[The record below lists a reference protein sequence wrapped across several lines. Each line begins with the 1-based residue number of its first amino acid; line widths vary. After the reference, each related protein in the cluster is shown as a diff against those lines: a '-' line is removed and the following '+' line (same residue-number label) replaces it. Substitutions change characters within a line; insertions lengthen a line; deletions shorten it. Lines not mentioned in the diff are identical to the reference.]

1 LVHLHLD
8 DPSSDA
14 QREVHPEASAAPIFQ
29 RAEVRDVLAW
39 LRLLIEPRDAAAA
52 VRALGRPPVELPQ
65 VDLARVVQIAR
76 RRRLDVIAALECATE
91 SAQLPPQARERI
103 QSFRELHS
111 WAMRALDGEPP
122 AQFVSDLI
130 ERLGLRR
137 RQLFT
142 ADARDVE
149 QRLAGLDRLCEL
161 AEDFARRSPRAT
173 PRQLATH
180 LANVSRG
187 GAPGPP
193 PSESRPLGLGAPESG
208 PPPSEPPPAALG
220 PSAEPPEPD
229 VVDLEPVQA
238 RQQELGEMLAVLR
251 EEVLADVARI
261 ARRLGELRLDT
272 DLDVSHGVV
281 RYLEL
286 IKLAALQER
295 SGEVEGALPDIN
307 ARLLAAATPLQREI
321 YETSTLD
328 ALLSAGPRSA
338 APGANEASVRTQLLA
353 ARGEPSLEPFL
364 PRRGEGLTLS
374 ASDVETYRGC
384 PLRYKFARVLRIPTE
399 QTLAQRFGI
408 VVHQVLERY
417 HSAGAQTPV
426 EQTPVG
432 QTPDGL
438 MDLLD
443 AAWRR
448 AGFGESAEEQLLRGK
463 ARVALIRYRERLLE
477 EPAQPVW
484 FERAFTFE
492 LGPHHVRGRV
502 DRVDRLP
509 DGGYELIDYKTGY
522 PRAAEELLED
532 VQLSLYAIAARE
544 AWGLEASRQA
554 YYYLLDDRKVPVP
567 RNPEAGAEGT
577 EWIVETVLRVGE
589 GILAQDFE
597 PTPSPAVCRLC
608 DYRIVC
614 PAAEQ

>member
-1 LVHLHLD
+1 M
-8 DPSSDA
+8 
-14 QREVHPEASAAPIFQ
+14 ESAVQVFQ

-39 LRLLIEPRDAAAA
+39 LRLLIEPKDAAAA

-76 RRRLDVIAALECATE
+76 RRRLDVVAALESATE
-91 SAQLPPQARERI
+91 SAQLPPPTRERI

-111 WAMRALDGEPP
+111 WAMEALDREPP
-122 AQFVSDLI
+122 AQFVEHLI

-137 RQLFT
+137 RQLF
-142 ADARDVE
+142 AAQARDVE

-161 AEDFARRSPRAT
+161 AEDFARRSPGAT
-173 PRQLATH
+173 PRQLAAH
-180 LANVSRG
+180 LAAVSRG
-187 GAPGPP
+187 GPP
-193 PSESRPLGLGAPESG
+193 ESRAPE
-208 PPPSEPPPAALG
+208 AQR
-220 PSAEPPEPD
+220 PEEADP
-229 VVDLEPVQA
+229 EQA
-238 RQQELGEMLAVLR
+238 GARELAEMLAMLR

-272 DLDVSHGVV
+272 DLDVSHGIV

-295 SGEVEGALPDIN
+295 PGERGAADVLPDIN

-321 YETSTLD
+321 YETSGLD
-328 ALLSAGPRSA
+328 ALLLADSGAVARGSNGGSARA
-338 APGANEASVRTQLLA
+338 QLLA

-417 HSAGAQTPV
+417 HAASGQMPVGAAPAPTLEQARTGQTPGAQPPPTPAMGD
-426 EQTPVG
+426 QR
-432 QTPDGL
+432 PDGL

-448 AGFGESAEEQLLRGK
+448 AGFGESDAERLLRGK
-463 ARVALIRYRERLLE
+463 ARVALTRYRERLLE

-484 FERAFTFE
+484 FERAFTFQ

-509 DGGYELIDYKTGY
+509 DGSYELIDYKTGY
-522 PRAAEELLED
+522 PKAARELLED

-567 RNPEAGAEGT
+567 PNPEAEREGAE
-577 EWIVETVLRVGE
+577 WIAETVLRVGE

-597 PTPSPAVCRLC
+597 PTPSPSVCRLC

>member
-1 LVHLHLD
+1 LVHLRLD
-8 DPSSDA
+8 DPTPDA
-14 QREVHPEASAAPIFQ
+14 QQGPRPDAARRGAAVFE

-65 VDLARVVQIAR
+65 VDLARVVQVAR
-76 RRRLDVIAALECATE
+76 RRRLDVVAALGSATE

-103 QSFRELHS
+103 QAFQELHR
-111 WAMRALDGEPP
+111 WAADALDREPP
-122 AQFVSDLI
+122 ELFVGHLI

-137 RQLFT
+137 RQLFA
-142 ADARDVE
+142 ADSRDAQE
-149 QRLAGLDRLCEL
+149 QLAGLDHLCEL
-161 AEDFARRSPRAT
+161 AEGFARDSPGASTR
-173 PRQLATH
+173 RLAAH
-180 LANVSRG
+180 LAESSRE
-187 GAPGPP
+187 GP
-193 PSESRPLGLGAPESG
+193 
-208 PPPSEPPPAALG
+208 
-220 PSAEPPEPD
+220 AEPAHSVEEQ
-229 VVDLEPVQA
+229 LEGL
-238 RQQELGEMLAVLR
+238 LGMLRA
-251 EEVLADVARI
+251 EVLGDVTRI
-261 ARRLGELRLDT
+261 ARRIGELRLDT

-286 IKLAALQER
+286 IKLVALRER
-295 SGEVEGALPDIN
+295 SGELELGEALPDIN

-321 YETSTLD
+321 YETSPLD
-328 ALLSAGPRSA
+328 ELLLEDPGSPAGSPDGAGARGVGGRS
-338 APGANEASVRTQLLA
+338 QLLG

-374 ASDVETYRGC
+374 ASDIETYLGC
-384 PLRYKFARVLRIPTE
+384 PLRYKLARVLRIPTE

-408 VVHQVLERY
+408 VMHQVLERY
-417 HSAGAQTPV
+417 HSAAAQPPGGPQGGQTPA
-426 EQTPVG
+426 E

-448 AGFGESAEEQLLRGK
+448 AGFGESAEELLLRGK
-463 ARVALIRYRERLLE
+463 AQVALTRYRERLLE
-477 EPAQPVW
+477 EPVQPVW
-484 FERAFTFE
+484 FERAFAFQ

-509 DGGYELIDYKTGY
+509 DGSYELIDYKTGR
-522 PRAAEELLED
+522 PRTAEELRRD
-532 VQLSLYAIAARE
+532 IQLSLYAIAAQE

-554 YYYLLDDRKVPVP
+554 YYYLLDDRRVPVP
-567 RNPEAGAEGT
+567 PSPADGEGGAG
-577 EWIVETVLRVGE
+577 WITETVLAVGE

-608 DYRIVC
+608 DYSIVC
-614 PAAEQ
+614 PAAEK